1 MKAVICREFGPYENI
16 AIEERPAPEPASDEI
31 RVAPEAWGLNHVDVI
46 MVGGTYQLRPDLPFV
61 PGGETAGYVTAVGA
75 DIEDIVVGD
84 KVMTRH
90 RPGAFAEIVTAKRAN
105 VIPMPDNMPF
115 EEAAGFRAGFVTA
128 YHGLVQAGRLQAGE
142 TVLIHGATGGM
153 GLAAVQ
159 VAKQLGATVIAT
171 SGSDAKLSVVGT
183 YGADHLV
190 NYKDGFRD
198 RVKDLTDGRG
208 ADVVFD
214 PVGGD
219 VFDESMRCINMGA
232 RLIVVGFTAGRAAE
246 ARTNHLLIKCASVT
260 GIRAGSM
267 SRRDPATAG
276 KNLETLLQWASD
288 GRIRT
293 HISHRFPFDQVV
305 RGMEAI
311 ANREVVGKAILYRT
325 DLESVWAKP
334 IYKAGGQQ

>member
-16 AIEERPAPEPASDEI
+16 AIEERPSPDTAPDEV
-31 RVAPEAWGLNHVDVI
+31 RVAPEAWGLNYVDVI
-46 MVGGTYQLRPDLPFV
+46 MVGGTYQLRPELPFV
-61 PGGETAGYVTAVGA
+61 PGGETAGYVTAVGSEID
-75 DIEDIVVGD
+75 DIAVGD
-84 KVMTRH
+84 RVMTSH
-90 RPGAFAEIVTAKRAN
+90 RPGAFAEAVVAKRAN

-115 EEAAGFRAGFVTA
+115 DEAAGFRAGFATA
-128 YHGLVQAGRLQAGE
+128 YHGLVQGGRLQAGE
-142 TVLIHGATGGM
+142 TVLIHGAAGGM

-171 SGSDAKLSVVGT
+171 SGTDAKLSVVGSC
-183 YGADHLV
+183 GADHLV
-190 NYKDGFRD
+190 NYGNGFRD
-198 RVKDLTDGRG
+198 QVKDLTQGRG

-232 RLIVVGFTAGRAAE
+232 RLVVVGFTAGRAAQ

-267 SRRDPATAG
+267 SRRDPVTAK
-276 KNLETLLQWASD
+276 KNLDTLLKWVSE

-293 HISHRFPFDQVV
+293 HISHRFPFERVADGLDV
-305 RGMEAI
+305 I
-311 ANREVVGKAILYRT
+311 AKRKVVGKAILYR
-325 DLESVWAKP
+325 DN
-334 IYKAGGQQ
+334 